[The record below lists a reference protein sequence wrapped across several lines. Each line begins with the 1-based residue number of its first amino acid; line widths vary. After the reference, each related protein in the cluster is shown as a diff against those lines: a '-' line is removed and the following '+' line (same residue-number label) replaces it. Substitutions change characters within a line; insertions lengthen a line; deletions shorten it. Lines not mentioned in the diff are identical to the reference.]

1 MGMGIGINAQKPD
14 AGRIK
19 GRQEP
24 VACGVWFT
32 STGRAIPK
40 IIKMQNGQD
49 GYKIL
54 DTVRVISCADKYYC
68 GIPTVEYEC
77 ETENEGVSRRFS
89 LLYYPEKREWK
100 LLWK

>member
-1 MGMGIGINAQKPD
+1 MGIGINVQKPD
-14 AGRIK
+14 AGRVK

-49 GYKIL
+49 GYYIL
-54 DTVRVISCADKYYC
+54 DNIRVISFEDKYYC

-77 ETENEGVSRRFS
+77 EAADGGFTRRFS
-89 LLYYPEKREWK
+89 LLYYLEKKEWK